1 MTLRSVS
8 AIIEEREIA
17 EREPWERVRW
27 LATITLQPH
36 AKKGTTL
43 KPTDLLKFAWDNEK
57 KAKALTMSEEERQAM
72 FDKWD
77 RQIAEE
83 YEAKKRGEM
92 PKNKKVIW

>member
-1 MTLRSVS
+1 
-8 AIIEEREIA
+8 
-17 EREPWERVRW
+17 
-27 LATITLQPH
+27 
-36 AKKGTTL
+36 
-43 KPTDLLKFAWDNEK
+43 
-57 KAKALTMSEEERQAM
+57 M